1 MTDLHAAADVT
12 RLYPVTDADRH
23 NAALTLAELADGDRE
38 GLRTAL
44 AMLGLS
50 RDVSRTAQGRHG

>member
-44 AMLGLS
+44 AMLGL
-50 RDVSRTAQGRHG
+50 TP